1 MQENYDYYH
10 YLSGVD
16 LPIKKKTDILRYFSD
31 NPGKQYIHFER
42 KTVQDKYVDRLRTH
56 SFFQDN
62 SSNNLQLIDKVIRR
76 MERMLH
82 FDRTRKSSATEFQYG
97 INRFSIT
104 HDFAKYVIEK
114 KEWIKM
120 TFRNTRCG
128 DELFIQTLV
137 VNSPY
142 RDQLTEIAFEDNYM
156 ACLRFID
163 WKRGKPYIFRLDN
176 YDELIESPYLF
187 DRKFDEK
194 VDIEI
199 INAIFQY
206 CLS

>member
-1 MQENYDYYH
+1 
-10 YLSGVD
+10 
-16 LPIKKKTDILRYFSD
+16 
-31 NPGKQYIHFER
+31 
-42 KTVQDKYVDRLRTH
+42 
-56 SFFQDN
+56 
-62 SSNNLQLIDKVIRR
+62 
-76 MERMLH
+76 MLH
-82 FDRTRKSSATEFQYG
+82 FDRTRKSGATEFQYG
-97 INRFSIT
+97 TNWFSIT
-104 HDFAKYVIEK
+104 HGFAKYVIEK

-156 ACLRFID
+156 SCLRFID
-163 WKRGKPYIFRLDN
+163 WKRGKPYVFRLEN

-187 DRKFDEK
+187 ARKFDEK
-194 VDIEI
+194 VDVEI